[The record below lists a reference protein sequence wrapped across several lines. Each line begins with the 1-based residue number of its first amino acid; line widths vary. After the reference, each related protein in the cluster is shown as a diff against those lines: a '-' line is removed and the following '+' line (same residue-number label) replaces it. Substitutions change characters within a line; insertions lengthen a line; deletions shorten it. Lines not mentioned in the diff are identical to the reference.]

1 MMKVRMTEFT
11 REYVVK
17 EFELTQEVLDE
28 WQSCLTKV
36 TMEDVVN
43 FTKDPTS
50 VSDEI
55 HDVLH
60 EMFDDIEYDIYD
72 EDTHDDGV
80 EYYIVESES

>member
-11 REYVVK
+11 RECVVK

-28 WQSCLTKV
+28 WEV

-80 EYYIVESES
+80 EYYIVESE

>member
-11 REYVVK
+11 REYIVK
-17 EFELTQEVLDE
+17 EFELTQEILDE
-28 WQSCLTKV
+28 WEV

-43 FTKDPTS
+43 FTNDPTS

-60 EMFDDIEYDIYD
+60 EMFDDIEYDIFD
-72 EDTHDDGV
+72 EDTHFDGV
-80 EYYIVESES
+80 EWMIEND